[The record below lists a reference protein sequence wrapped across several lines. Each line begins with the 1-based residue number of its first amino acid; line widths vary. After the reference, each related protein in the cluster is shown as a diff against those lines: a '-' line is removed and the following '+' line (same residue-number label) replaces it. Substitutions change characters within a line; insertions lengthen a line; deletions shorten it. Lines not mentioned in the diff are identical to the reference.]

1 MAEPSSTAAVGE
13 RLTLLLA
20 RIRPESEVKVTR
32 LRRLSG
38 GASRETWA
46 FDAVLNGRTEAMV
59 LRRDPPTEPR
69 PDTMLSEA
77 AAFRE
82 ATRVGVPEPE
92 ILVASADPDV
102 LGSAFILMRHVD
114 GETIARKILRDPSLA
129 AVRPR
134 LAAQCGEILAR
145 IHSMDIDAVPD
156 LGEGDPLADL
166 TAALDL
172 LGWSSPALELALRWL
187 GQNRPA
193 RTGRVVVHGDF
204 RHGNLIIGPDGVQ
217 AVLDWE
223 LLHIGDP
230 MEDLGWMCVRAW
242 RFGSPLPVGGFGSYD
257 DFFGGYEQVSRMP
270 VDPDVVRWWEVLGT
284 VRWGVI
290 CMSQAQRHLSGM
302 TRSVELA
309 AVGRRVCEQEHD
321 VLVLLR
327 DRLGGGRP

>member
-1 MAEPSSTAAVGE
+1 MTEAGSAVTLAE
-13 RLTLLLA
+13 RLTLVLA
-20 RIRPESEVKVTR
+20 SMSPGSEVNVTG

-46 FDAVLNGRTEAMV
+46 FDAESNGRAEPMV

-69 PDTMLSEA
+69 PDLMLSEA

-92 ILVASADPDV
+92 ILLASADQAA

-114 GETIARKILRDPSLA
+114 GETIARRILRDPSLDVA
-129 AVRPR
+129 RSQ

-145 IHSMDIDAVPD
+145 IHSMEIDAVPN
-156 LGEGDPLADL
+156 LAEGDPLAEL

-172 LGWSSPALELALRWL
+172 LGWPSPALELALRWL

-193 RTGRVVVHGDF
+193 PTGRAVVHGDF
-204 RHGNLIIGPDGVQ
+204 RLGNLIIGSDGVQ

-223 LLHIGDP
+223 LMHIGDP

-257 DFFGGYEQVSRMP
+257 DFFAGYEQVSENP
-270 VDPDVVRWWEVLGT
+270 VDPEVVRWWEVLGT

-290 CMSQAQRHLSGM
+290 CMSQAQRHLSGI

-321 VLVLLR
+321 VLLLLR
-327 DRLGGGRP
+327 DRLGGGGA

>member
-1 MAEPSSTAAVGE
+1 MTEASSSATLGE
-13 RLTLLLA
+13 RLALLLNKVS
-20 RIRPESEVKVTR
+20 PESEVKVVG

-46 FDAVLNGRTEAMV
+46 FDAVSDGRSEALV

-69 PDTMLSEA
+69 PDMMLSEA
-77 AAFRE
+77 VAFRE

-92 ILVASADPDV
+92 ILLADADPTA

-114 GETIARKILRDPSLA
+114 GETIARKILRDPALA

-145 IHSMDIDAVPD
+145 IHSMDIDALPD
-156 LGEGDPLADL
+156 LAEGDPLAEL

-172 LGWSSPALELALRWL
+172 LGWPSPALELALRWL
-187 GQNRPA
+187 SQNPPA
-193 RTGRVVVHGDF
+193 STGRVVVHGDF
-204 RHGNLIIGPDGVQ
+204 RLGNLIIGPDGVQ

-257 DFFGGYEQVSRMP
+257 DFFAGYEQVAGTP

-290 CMSQAQRHLSGM
+290 CMSQAQRHLSGI

-321 VLVLLR
+321 VLLLLR
-327 DRLGGGRP
+327 DRLGGDVA